1 MTTNANIGADINCAS
16 GLDPLFTL
24 VSGRTALGQAIAR
37 RLQTP
42 RGTLAWIGDT
52 ADYGYDVRQHLGD
65 DLMPRLVSMIASRV
79 EAEALADERVRAAT
93 ATVTLHAGALRV
105 GLQLADASGPFRL
118 TLSIDAVTVTVL
130 QVSQ

>member
-1 MTTNANIGADINCAS
+1 MTDNANIGADVSCVS

-24 VSGRTALGQAIAR
+24 VTGRTALVQAIAR

-52 ADYGYDVRQHLGD
+52 ADYGYDVRQHLAD
-65 DLMPRLVSMIASRV
+65 DLSPRLLSAIATRV
-79 EAEALADERVRAAT
+79 EAEALADERVRAAV
-93 ATVTLHAGALRV
+93 ATVTLLAGVLRV
-105 GLQLADASGPFRL
+105 AVTITDAAGPFRL

-130 QVSQ
+130 QVQ

>member
-1 MTTNANIGADINCAS
+1 MTDNANIGADINCAS

-24 VSGRTALGQAIAR
+24 VTGRAALVQAIAR

-52 ADYGYDVRQHLGD
+52 ADYGYDVRQHLAD
-65 DLMPRLVSMIASRV
+65 DLSPRLLSAIATRV
-79 EAEALADERVRAAT
+79 EAEALADERVRAAV
-93 ATVTLHAGALRV
+93 ASVTLLAGVLRV
-105 GLQLADASGPFRL
+105 ALSITDAAGPFRL

-130 QVSQ
+130 QVQ

>member
-1 MTTNANIGADINCAS
+1 MTDNPNIGADVSCVS

-24 VSGRTALGQAIAR
+24 VTGRTALGQAIAR

-52 ADYGYDVRQHLGD
+52 ADYGDDVRQHLGD
-65 DLMPRLVSMIASRV
+65 DLTPRLASLIASRV

-93 ATVTLHAGALRV
+93 ATVTLLAGALRV
-105 GLQLADASGPFRL
+105 GLQLADAAGPFRL
-118 TLSIDAVTVTVL
+118 TLSIDAVTVAVL
-130 QVSQ
+130 QVQ

>member
-1 MTTNANIGADINCAS
+1 MTDNANIGADINCVS

-24 VSGRTALGQAIAR
+24 VTGRTALAQAIAR

-65 DLMPRLVSMIASRV
+65 DLTPRLQSLIASRV

-93 ATVTLHAGALRV
+93 ATVTLLAGTLRIAL
-105 GLQLADASGPFRL
+105 QISDAAGPFRL
-118 TLSIDAVTVTVL
+118 TLSIDAVTVTAL
-130 QVSQ
+130 QVQ